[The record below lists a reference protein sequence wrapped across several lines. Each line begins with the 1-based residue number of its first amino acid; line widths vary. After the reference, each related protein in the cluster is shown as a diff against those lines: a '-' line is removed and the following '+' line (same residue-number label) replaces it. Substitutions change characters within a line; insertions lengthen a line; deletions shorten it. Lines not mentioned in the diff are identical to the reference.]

1 VELTRDSLFDGELYC
16 VQHRDGYR
24 FSIDPVLLAHFVR
37 LGKEETILD
46 LGAGCGVIGL
56 ILLYRFSSSIASLTA
71 FELQT
76 GLAGI
81 ARENCE
87 ANTFQQ
93 QMEVVEGDLRNI
105 KQVVQP
111 GLFSTVVCNPPF
123 YVAGSGRKSQNKEA
137 EIARHQVSCTLA
149 EIITAAEFSV
159 KNRGKVYL
167 IYPADA
173 LGSLLIE
180 LEKKHLTVKRLQLI
194 YSYPDPTN
202 KARLLMVE
210 AIKNGGEGMAVLAPF
225 YIYDEKDG
233 AYSEAMQQFYSPNY
247 GSPREK
253 V

>member
-1 VELTRDSLFDGELYC
+1 MEQTRDALFDGELHC
-16 VQHRDGYR
+16 LQHRNGYR
-24 FSIDPVLLAHFVR
+24 FSVDPVLLAHFVR

-56 ILLYRFSSSIASLTA
+56 ILLYRFSFFISSFTA
-71 FELQT
+71 LELQP
-76 GLAGI
+76 GLAGL

-87 ANTFQQ
+87 ANKFQQ
-93 QMEVVEGDLRNI
+93 QMKVVEGDLRNI
-105 KQVVQP
+105 KQLVQP
-111 GLFSTVVCNPPF
+111 GFFSSVVCNPPF
-123 YVAGSGRKSQNKEA
+123 YTAGSGRKSQNKEA

-149 EIITAAEFSV
+149 EVLAAAEFSV

-167 IYPADA
+167 IYPAGA

-180 LEKKHLTVKRLQLI
+180 LQKKHLMVKRLQLI
-194 YSYPDPTN
+194 YSYPDPSD
-202 KARLLMVE
+202 KAQLLMVE
-210 AIKNGGEGMAVLAPF
+210 AVKNGGEGMEVLAPF

-247 GSPREK
+247 GSSTGK